1 MYIILLRRPYFY
13 SKYQVALI
21 SYSISPDTGDG
32 GLRIGPPIA
41 ADRSLARRQ
50 PNFRDQDQLSSF
62 FSSQH
67 QRDGR
72 PETAVSMAH
81 AIQNYAAKSNTRDA
95 TTRELCAG
103 FKTPAEVMS
112 PIRDLAPPSRKCY
125 HTALWQGPRA
135 SRTLARWGI
144 SSRECAPFQADTS
157 ESTS

>member
-21 SYSISPDTGDG
+21 LYSMSSDTDNG
-32 GLRIGPPIA
+32 GVRIGPPIA

-81 AIQNYAAKSNTRDA
+81 AIQNYAAESSTRNTI
-95 TTRELCAG
+95 T
-103 FKTPAEVMS
+103 
-112 PIRDLAPPSRKCY
+112 
-125 HTALWQGPRA
+125 
-135 SRTLARWGI
+135 
-144 SSRECAPFQADTS
+144 
-157 ESTS
+157 

>member
-21 SYSISPDTGDG
+21 LYSMSSDTDDG
-32 GLRIGPPIA
+32 GVRIGPPIA

-81 AIQNYAAKSNTRDA
+81 AIQNYAAESSTRNTI
-95 TTRELCAG
+95 T
-103 FKTPAEVMS
+103 
-112 PIRDLAPPSRKCY
+112 
-125 HTALWQGPRA
+125 
-135 SRTLARWGI
+135 
-144 SSRECAPFQADTS
+144 
-157 ESTS
+157 

>member
-1 MYIILLRRPYFY
+1 MYIILLRRPYFR

-32 GLRIGPPIA
+32 GVRIGPPIA

-67 QRDGR
+67 QCDGR
-72 PETAVSMAH
+72 PEIAVSMAH
-81 AIQNYAAKSNTRDA
+81 AIQNYVAKSNTRNT

-112 PIRDLAPPSRKCY
+112 PVRDLAPPSRKRY
-125 HTALWQGPRA
+125 HTTLWQGPRA
-135 SRTLARWGI
+135 SRTLA
-144 SSRECAPFQADTS
+144 
-157 ESTS
+157 